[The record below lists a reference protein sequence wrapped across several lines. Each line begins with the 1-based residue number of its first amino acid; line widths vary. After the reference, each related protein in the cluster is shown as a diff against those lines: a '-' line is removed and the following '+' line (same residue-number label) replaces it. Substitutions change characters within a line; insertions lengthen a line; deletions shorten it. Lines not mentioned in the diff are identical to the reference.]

1 MTLVMLLLLLLAA
14 AIYLLLFLAA
24 GSLYQELLVE
34 LQLFLRR
41 VVATPHSVSSTNLY
55 HFDLPNNKL

>member
-1 MTLVMLLLLLLAA
+1 
-14 AIYLLLFLAA
+14 LFVVA
-24 GSLYQELLVE
+24 GSFYQELLVE